1 METAFCTV
9 SRTDMMITAEA
20 IFKSAAALGA
30 KRSVDDYCILIE
42 NLVVLLLNAEIY
54 SVIAFGKSCTYK
66 VVCI

>member
-1 METAFCTV
+1 
-9 SRTDMMITAEA
+9 MMITAEV

-42 NLVVLLLNAEIY
+42 NLVVLLLNTEIY
-54 SVIAFGKSCTYK
+54 SVVVFGKSCTYK